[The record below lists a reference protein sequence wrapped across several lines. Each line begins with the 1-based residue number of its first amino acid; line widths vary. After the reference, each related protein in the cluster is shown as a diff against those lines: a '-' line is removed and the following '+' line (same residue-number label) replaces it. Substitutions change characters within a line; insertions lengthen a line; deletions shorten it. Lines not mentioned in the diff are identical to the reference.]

1 MNTLNTLL
9 SQLIKSYVGPAI
21 LHLFIWIKK
30 TIRMSVDCEVI
41 DSNFIGY
48 VCKFPKKEKKNRVT
62 FGLDCLS
69 YNKLLM
75 CYS

>member
-1 MNTLNTLL
+1 MCDKVLNFSIFKMTVFSPRGFRVTFGSLKNL
-9 SQLIKSYVGPAI
+9 
-21 LHLFIWIKK
+21 
-30 TIRMSVDCEVI
+30 
-41 DSNFIGY
+41 
-48 VCKFPKKEKKNRVT
+48 KKEKKNRVT